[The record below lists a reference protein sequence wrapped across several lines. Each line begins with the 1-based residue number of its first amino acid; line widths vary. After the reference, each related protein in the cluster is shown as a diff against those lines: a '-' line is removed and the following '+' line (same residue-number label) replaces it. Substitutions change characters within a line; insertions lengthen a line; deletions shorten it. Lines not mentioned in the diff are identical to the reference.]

1 MNYFKVDLM
10 INLLIMYLVF
20 YKSIYEINKSDSE
33 INNDRLCLLL
43 FLVIFE
49 N

>member
-10 INLLIMYLVF
+10 INLLTMHPAS
-20 YKSIYEINKSDSE
+20 YKSTHEINKSDSE
-33 INNDRLCLLL
+33 TNNDRLCSLLL
-43 FLVIFE
+43 LVTSE

>member
-10 INLLIMYLVF
+10 INLLTMHPAS
-20 YKSIYEINKSDSE
+20 YKSTYEINKSDSE
-33 INNDRLCLLL
+33 TNNDMLWSLLL
-43 FLVIFE
+43 SVISE